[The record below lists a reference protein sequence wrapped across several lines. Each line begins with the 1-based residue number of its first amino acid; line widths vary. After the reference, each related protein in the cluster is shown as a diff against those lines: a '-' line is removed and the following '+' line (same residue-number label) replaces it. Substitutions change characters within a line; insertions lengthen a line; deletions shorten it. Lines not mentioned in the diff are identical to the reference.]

1 MAIPTS
7 FIICTPNAAV
17 TKVTPMLGHGSVSA
31 PNLVLMDIAGT
42 ATPKTIVL
50 DANMSIVMSAVF
62 TDAQVKTALQRYL
75 AELGL
80 KTDGAAGGPAL
91 AADSKQVTNTL
102 STCT

>member
-17 TKVTPMLGHGSVSA
+17 TKVCPMVGHTPPGT

-42 ATPKTIVL
+42 VTPKFIVL
-50 DANMSIVMSAVF
+50 DTGLSLVLSATF
-62 TDAQVKTALQRYL
+62 TDAQVAAALQRYL
-75 AELGL
+75 TQLGT
-80 KTDGAAGGPAL
+80 KSDGSAGGNK
-91 AADSKQVTNTL
+91 AADSQQIAPTL

>member
-17 TKVTPMLGHGSVSA
+17 TKVTPMIGHGSLAA
-31 PNLVLMDIAGT
+31 PNMVLMDIAGT
-42 ATPKTIVL
+42 AAPKMIVL
-50 DANMSIVMSAVF
+50 DTNMSVVMTATF

-75 AELGL
+75 AAIGA
-80 KTDGAAGGPAL
+80 KTDGAAGGTK
-91 AADSKQVTNTL
+91 ADDSQQLTSTL